1 MKAVKLVKL
10 GLALTLCL
18 VIATVMA
25 TPATVGQ
32 AVSSDE
38 ASAITG
44 AQCWTNNGSMT
55 NSCSGGTHSQCTEEN
70 GLINRLWLISTSN
83 CANDASP
90 PCPCGNGT
98 FFVTSGSCV
107 GSGS

>member
-1 MKAVKLVKL
+1 MNAVKLVKL
-10 GLALTLCL
+10 GLALTFCL
-18 VIATVMA
+18 VIATAMA

-32 AVSSDE
+32 AVGSDE

-55 NSCSGGTHSQCTEEN
+55 TSCVGGTHTVCT
-70 GLINRLWLISTSN
+70 GTPGSIQRLLLMSTSS

-90 PCPCGNGT
+90 PCPCITGT
-98 FFVTSGSCV
+98 FFVTSGSCT